1 MSCGASERTPMT
13 TGKRR
18 LLAVCVTL
26 LAIAWMGVIFA
37 FSSQSDTESSE
48 VSGRVSYQLV
58 EGWNTAFQLEHT
70 EAELEAAA
78 LRIEFP
84 VRKCA
89 HMTEYAI
96 LALLVLASIA
106 VWRGRSAVKHYG
118 LALLTAFLYACT
130 DEFHQLFISGRA
142 GRFTDVLIDTTGAFL
157 GLFLVYLIVR
167 WVRGRT
173 PTTE

>member
-1 MSCGASERTPMT
+1 MSCGASERTPMI

-37 FSSQSDTESSE
+37 FSSQPDTESSE

-58 EGWNTAFQLEHT
+58 EGWNTAFQLGHT

>member
-1 MSCGASERTPMT
+1 
-13 TGKRR
+13 
-18 LLAVCVTL
+18 
-26 LAIAWMGVIFA
+26 
-37 FSSQSDTESSE
+37 
-48 VSGRVSYQLV
+48 
-58 EGWNTAFQLEHT
+58 
-70 EAELEAAA
+70 
-78 LRIEFP
+78 
-84 VRKCA
+84 
-89 HMTEYAI
+89 MTEYAI

-106 VWRGRSAVKHYG
+106 VWRGRSVVKHYG